1 MTPQHASLQ
10 LLFDSQ
16 IFDIGFAI
24 VNNDDADLVNQND
37 DDANLVNQWSQ
48 GHSMPPGAG
57 DTETMLEWSIS
68 TEVVSQMTLLL
79 T

>member
-16 IFDIGFAI
+16 IFDIGLAI
-24 VNNDDADLVNQND
+24 VNNDDAD
-37 DDANLVNQWSQ
+37 LVNQWSQ